1 MKRFISICFLVL
13 CCASW
18 CLAQNEAEPSW
29 KLLTNSLGLRAGDQ
43 IIIAV
48 ADDLVDAT
56 TQRVMGNY
64 NNKGNAKGFE
74 ALSNNRIVFH
84 PSDSTLGWSNTS
96 PKILTLVEDSI
107 PGVYSLYDT
116 SSGSNGVYLCATHDT
131 HTRLQPIAKGEITSE
146 HNNLFDIWIDEN
158 GYAQITGYGMKSKNQ
173 IYYSTLIS
181 KFVCDAPGNSDNLN
195 VRIFALIDPNR
206 AEAEGDKFISDT
218 LTLVKS
224 LDDLMVGDNIIIADA
239 NEDFAVGAMHFS
251 EEYDKYGRIRTG
263 FTMEDETIYQYSPA
277 MQLFTVAQ
285 GATSG
290 TYAFVANEAYM
301 SSSESLPLNGTL
313 SANESW
319 TVSVNANGV
328 ATLSCGGNYVR
339 YNGTAQ
345 RFQSSTTSA
354 SVRIFKRMN
363 KLVNVTYIGL
373 DELVG
378 LGNNIML
385 VAKGQPHQVLTFT
398 SDPSKLKR
406 TFIEWNTKRDGL
418 GQSYKPGSTIT
429 TDKSL
434 ILYPLW
440 QLNVSAS
447 TILPAREDWVRTRAS
462 VQNGATLTIG
472 EIVTLR
478 ALTLRGGRTS
488 SGDYK
493 MPSLY
498 VDEENDGA
506 LELIN
511 KTIYFDLSV
520 DKAHY
525 YPFAVPFPVA
535 VNKVDYADETLANAS
550 VYGTHYVIKRYDGA
564 KRAENGGNKDAN
576 WVKVEET
583 ETLQPGIGYII
594 TAVPIGGEAL
604 IRFPMTPEQLWSS
617 DAQMVDVTAHT
628 GAAAVE
634 EVRHAGWN
642 FIANPYLCTFT
653 GDSDYPDA
661 SGVLAN
667 GALTYVDG
675 EWVVTGEEVPYVTIP
690 TPDFAMYEQ
699 KVLTE
704 AELLPEYPFFVQ
716 VAETG
721 TLSFEVAGRQQNMP
735 ALRAASKCPLRMPL
749 TISQSTQSDRT
760 TLLLSDDYTTAYE
773 IGKDLEKMFGSAEY
787 LTLYSLMANQTPLA
801 FCATP
806 WSSAVQ
812 SIPLGYRT
820 NKSGSVTIALDASAD
835 MSDAEMVLLYDAVTG
850 MTTNLLLTDYVFES
864 ETGTFDARFTITI
877 TPKQGAT
884 TDCKE
889 VMMPTEGTYK
899 FIENGQLYINHKG
912 VVYTVEGR
920 ESSRVRQ

>member
-1 MKRFISICFLVL
+1 MKRFMSVCFLVL

-18 CLAQNEAEPSW
+18 CLAQDNAEPVW
-29 KLLTNSLGLRAGDQ
+29 KLLNTSLGLRAGDQ
-43 IIIAV
+43 IIIAI
-48 ADDLVDAT
+48 ADDLADAT

-64 NNKGNAKGFE
+64 KNSGKAKGYE

-84 PSDSTLGWSNTS
+84 PSDSTLSWTNVT
-96 PKILTLVEDSI
+96 PKVLTLVEDSI
-107 PGVYSLYDT
+107 PGIYSLYDE
-116 SSGSNGVYLCATHDT
+116 SGDVYLCAAHSQQ
-131 HTRLQPIAKGEITSE
+131 TRLQPADETTIEEEGYNKF
-146 HNNLFDIWIDEN
+146 FDIWIDEN
-158 GYAQITGYGMKSKNQ
+158 GYAQITGYGMMSKNQ
-173 IYYSTLIS
+173 IYYSNS
-181 KFVCDAPGNSDNLN
+181 DNKFICDAPGNSNNLN
-195 VRIFALIDPNR
+195 IRIFVYIDPNR
-206 AEAEGDKFISDT
+206 VEAEGDKFISDT
-218 LTLVKS
+218 LALVKS
-224 LDDLMVGDNIIIADA
+224 IDDLNVGDNIIIADA
-239 NEDFAVGAMHFS
+239 SEDFAVGAMHFS

-285 GATSG
+285 GTTSG

-345 RFQSSTTSA
+345 RFQSSTTNA

-378 LGNNIML
+378 LGNNIKV
-385 VAKGQPHQVLTFT
+385 VAKGQPHQVPTFT
-398 SDPSKLKR
+398 SDPSDLKR

-434 ILYPLW
+434 VLYPLW
-440 QLNVSAS
+440 QLNVSSS
-447 TILPAREDWVRTRAS
+447 TILPAHEDLVRTRAS
-462 VQNGATLTIG
+462 VQNGATLTIE

-488 SGDYK
+488 TGDYK

-498 VDEENDGA
+498 VDEEYDGA

-604 IRFPMTPEQLWSS
+604 IRFPMTPEQLWLSE
-617 DAQMVDVTAHT
+617 DKTVDVTAHT

-642 FIANPYLCTFT
+642 FIANPYLSRF
-653 GDSDYPDA
+653 A
-661 SGVLAN
+661 GVNVGNENNLLN

-675 EWVVTGEEVPYVTIP
+675 EWVVAGEEVPYVTIP
-690 TPDFAMYEQ
+690 TPDFAQYEQ

-735 ALRAASKCPLRMPL
+735 ALRAASKGPLRMPL
-749 TISQSTQSDRT
+749 TISQSAQSDRT
-760 TLLLSDDYTTAYE
+760 TLLVSDDYTTAYE

-850 MTTNLLLTDYVFES
+850 MTTNLLLTDYVFET

-884 TDCKE
+884 TDCEE
-889 VMMPTEGTYK
+889 VMLPTDGTYK

-920 ESSRVRQ
+920 ENSRVRQ

>member
-18 CLAQNEAEPSW
+18 CLAQDNAEPSW
-29 KLLTNSLGLRAGDQ
+29 KLLTSSLGLRAGDQ
-43 IIIAV
+43 IVIAV
-48 ADDLVDAT
+48 ADDLAGAT
-56 TQRVMGNY
+56 KQSVMGGYVNKDKGYKSVNVTY
-64 NNKGNAKGFE
+64 N
-74 ALSNNRIVFH
+74 SM
-84 PSDSTLGWSNTS
+84 DSVITWSEGMAVTQL
-96 PKILTLVEDSI
+96 ILVEDSI
-107 PGVYSLYDT
+107 PGVFSLCDSET
-116 SSGSNGVYLCATHDT
+116 EDYLCATHDK

-158 GYAQITGYGMKSKNQ
+158 GYAQITGYGVKSKNQ
-173 IYYSTLIS
+173 IYYSTSIE
-181 KFVCDAPGNSDNLN
+181 KFVCDAPGNSGNLN

-218 LTLVKS
+218 LALVKS
-224 LDDLMVGDNIIIADA
+224 IDDLNVGDNIIIADA
-239 NEDFAVGAMHFS
+239 SEDFAVGAMHFS
-251 EEYDKYGRIRTG
+251 EDYDKYGRIRTG

-345 RFQSSTTSA
+345 RFQSSTTNA

-373 DELVG
+373 DELMG

-385 VAKGQPHQVLTFT
+385 VAKGQPHQVPTFT
-398 SDPSKLKR
+398 SDPSGLGR

-418 GQSYKPGSTIT
+418 GQSYQPGSTIT
-429 TDKSL
+429 TDRSL
-434 ILYPLW
+434 TLYPMW

-447 TILPAREDWVRTRAS
+447 TILPAREDLVRTRAS
-462 VQNGATLTIG
+462 VQNGATLTIK

-488 SGDYK
+488 TGDYK

-535 VNKVDYADETLANAS
+535 VNKVDYADPTLSNAS

-583 ETLQPGIGYII
+583 ETLQPGVGYII

-653 GDSDYPDA
+653 GNTNYPDA
-661 SGVLAN
+661 SGILAN

-735 ALRAASKCPLRMPL
+735 ALRAASKGPLRLPL

-760 TLLLSDDYTTAYE
+760 TLLVSDDYTTAYE

-877 TPKQGAT
+877 TPKQGTT
-884 TDCKE
+884 TDCEE
-889 VMMPTEGTYK
+889 VMMPTDGTYK

-912 VVYTVEGR
+912 VVYTVEGK
-920 ESSRVRQ
+920 ENSRVRQ

>member
-1 MKRFISICFLVL
+1 MKRFISVCFLVL

-18 CLAQNEAEPSW
+18 CLAQNEDELSW

-48 ADDLVDAT
+48 ADDLSGAT

-64 NNKGNAKGFE
+64 KNSGKAKGYE

-84 PSDSTLGWSNTS
+84 PSDSTLSWTNVT
-96 PKILTLVEDSI
+96 PKVLILVEDSI
-107 PGVYSLYDT
+107 PGIYSLYDE
-116 SSGSNGVYLCATHDT
+116 SGDVYLCAAHSQQ
-131 HTRLQPIAKGEITSE
+131 TRLQPADETTIEEEGYNK
-146 HNNLFDIWIDEN
+146 LFDIWIDEN
-158 GYAQITGYGMKSKNQ
+158 GYAQITGYGMMSKNQ
-173 IYYSTLIS
+173 IYYSNS
-181 KFVCDAPGNSDNLN
+181 DKKFICDAPGNSNNLN
-195 VRIFALIDPNR
+195 IRIFVYIDPNR
-206 AEAEGDKFISDT
+206 VEAEGDKFISDT
-218 LTLVKS
+218 LALVKS
-224 LDDLMVGDNIIIADA
+224 IDDLNVGDNIIIADA
-239 NEDFAVGAMHFS
+239 SEDFAVGAMHFS
-251 EEYDKYGRIRTG
+251 DDYDKYGRIRTG

-328 ATLSCGGNYVR
+328 TTLSCGGRYVY
-339 YNGTAQ
+339 YNEDDQ

-354 SVRIFKRMN
+354 SVRIFKRVN

-378 LGNNIML
+378 LGNNIKV
-385 VAKGQPHQVLTFT
+385 VAKGQPHQVPTFT
-398 SDPSKLKR
+398 SDPSGLGR

-418 GQSYKPGSTIT
+418 GQSYQPGSTIT

-434 ILYPLW
+434 TLYPMW

-447 TILPAREDWVRTRAS
+447 TILPAREDLVRTRAL
-462 VQNGATLTIG
+462 VQNGATLTIE

-488 SGDYK
+488 TGDYK

-498 VDEENDGA
+498 VDEEYDGA

-535 VNKVDYADETLANAS
+535 VNKVDYADPTLAKAS

-564 KRAENGGNKDAN
+564 LRATEGPNKDAN
-576 WVKVEET
+576 WVKVEEN

-604 IRFPMTPEQLWSS
+604 IRFPMTPEQLWMS
-617 DAQMVDVTAHT
+617 DQTVDVIAHT
-628 GAAAVE
+628 GAASDAE
-634 EVRHAGWN
+634 YRHAGWN

-667 GALTYVDG
+667 GVLTYVDG
-675 EWVVTGEEVPYVTIP
+675 EWVVTGEVPYVTIP
-690 TPDFAMYEQ
+690 TPDFAKYEQ
-699 KVLTE
+699 KELTT

-721 TLSFEVAGRQQNMP
+721 TLSFDVAGRQQNMP
-735 ALRAASKCPLRMPL
+735 ALRAAAKGPLRMPL
-749 TISQSTQSDRT
+749 TITQSTHSDRT
-760 TLLLSDDYTTAYE
+760 TFLVSDDYTANYE
-773 IGKDLEKMFGSAEY
+773 IGKDLEKMFGSAEQVS
-787 LTLYSLMANQTPLA
+787 LYAWSSNTPLA
-801 FCATP
+801 YCAVP
-806 WSSAVQ
+806 WASAIQ
-812 SIPLGYRT
+812 AIPLGYRARQA
-820 NKSGSVTIALDASAD
+820 GSVTIELSNTATGMDDVAS
-835 MSDAEMVLLYDAVTG
+835 VLLYDQVTG
-850 MTTNLLLTDYVFES
+850 LTTDLLVNAYTFET
-864 ETGTFDARFTITI
+864 EVGTHDARFTVMI

-884 TDCKE
+884 TGCE
-889 VMMPTEGTYK
+889 ELMLPTDGTYK
-899 FIENGQLYINHKG
+899 FLRNGQLYINHRG
-912 VVYTVEGR
+912 TVYTVEGR
-920 ESSRVRQ
+920 ESW

>member
-1 MKRFISICFLVL
+1 MKRFISVCFLVL

-18 CLAQNEAEPSW
+18 CLAQDNAEPSW
-29 KLLTNSLGLRAGDQ
+29 KLLTSSLGLRAGDQ
-43 IIIAV
+43 IIIAI
-48 ADDLVDAT
+48 ADDLADAT

-64 NNKGNAKGFE
+64 KNSGKAKGYE
-74 ALSNNRIVFH
+74 ALSSNRIVFH
-84 PSDSTLGWSNTS
+84 PSESTLSWTNVT
-96 PKILTLVEDSI
+96 PKVLTLVEDSI
-107 PGVYSLYDT
+107 PGIYSLYDE
-116 SSGSNGVYLCATHDT
+116 SGDVYLCAAHSQQ
-131 HTRLQPIAKGEITSE
+131 TRLQPADETTIEEEGYNK
-146 HNNLFDIWIDEN
+146 LFDIWIDEN
-158 GYAQITGYGMKSKNQ
+158 GYAQITGYGMMSKNQ
-173 IYYSTLIS
+173 IYYSNS
-181 KFVCDAPGNSDNLN
+181 DKKFICDAPGNSNNLN
-195 VRIFALIDPNR
+195 IRVFVYIDPNR
-206 AEAEGDKFISDT
+206 VEAEGDKFISDT
-218 LTLVKS
+218 LALVKS
-224 LDDLMVGDNIIIADA
+224 IDDLNVGDNIIIADA
-239 NEDFAVGAMHFS
+239 SEDFAVGAMHFS
-251 EEYDKYGRIRTG
+251 EDYDKYGRIRTG

-319 TVSVNANGV
+319 IVSVNANGV

-345 RFQSSTTSA
+345 RFQSSTTNA
-354 SVRIFKRMN
+354 SVRIFKRVN

-373 DELVG
+373 DELMG

-385 VAKGQPHQVLTFT
+385 VAKGQPHQVPTFT
-398 SDPSKLKR
+398 SDPSGLGR

-418 GQSYKPGSTIT
+418 GQSYQPGSTIT
-429 TDKSL
+429 TDRSL
-434 ILYPLW
+434 VLYPMW

-447 TILPAREDWVRTRAS
+447 TILPAREDLVRTRAS
-462 VQNGATLTIG
+462 VQNGATLTIE

-488 SGDYK
+488 TGDYK

-498 VDEENDGA
+498 VDEEYDGA

-604 IRFPMTPEQLWSS
+604 IRFPMTPEQLWLSE
-617 DAQMVDVTAHT
+617 DKTVDVEAHT

-661 SGVLAN
+661 SGILAN

-699 KVLTE
+699 KELTT

-735 ALRAASKCPLRMPL
+735 ALRAASKGPLRMPL
-749 TISQSTQSDRT
+749 TISQSAQSDRT
-760 TLLLSDDYTTAYE
+760 TLLVSDDYTTAYE

-850 MTTNLLLTDYVFES
+850 MTTNLLLTDYVFET

-884 TDCKE
+884 TDCEE
-889 VMMPTEGTYK
+889 VMLPTEGTYK

-920 ESSRVRQ
+920 ENSRVRQ